1 MTAVTQDA
9 HGGSWAMPGSA
20 AEPAPEPQAPA
31 APSGPA
37 SPGAAGTPAASRA
50 SGGPGAEGAVP
61 HVALRPMTV
70 ADVLDGAFA
79 ILKARPRKIFGF
91 AAAFVV
97 PIQLAAAYLQ
107 RNSAEAGF
115 EVWFSEDPTV
125 TAETSSDGGDV
136 LTMILLLIVPSIALV
151 CVAAGLAHLVSAW
164 SVGRDAT
171 GREMFGVVGRRSW
184 ALLATFVVVHLAEL
198 VGAIGCYVGAAFVMA
213 LFVPVAPII
222 GAEKA
227 GAGEALGRS
236 FRLVKAR
243 YWPVLGT
250 ALLMGIVA
258 TLLGYALSSLPQ
270 GIATGIGMEDGW
282 PLFAL
287 GGIVSQVVTT
297 PFVAAAT
304 VLLYL
309 DLRVRT
315 EGLDI
320 ELDARRVL
328 DRAG

>member
-1 MTAVTQDA
+1 MMTAVTQDA
-9 HGGSWAMPGSA
+9 HGGTWAMPGSA

-31 APSGPA
+31 MPSGPA
-37 SPGAAGTPAASRA
+37 SPGASGTPAASGA
-50 SGGPGAEGAVP
+50 PAEGAVP

-79 ILKARPRKIFGF
+79 IIKARPRKIIGF
-91 AAAFVV
+91 TAAFVV
-97 PIQLAAAYLQ
+97 PVQLAVAFLQ
-107 RNSAEAGF
+107 RNSTEAGF
-115 EVWFSEDPTV
+115 EIWFSEDPTIA
-125 TAETSSDGGDV
+125 AESSSDGGDL

-184 ALLATFVVVHLAEL
+184 ALLATFVVVHLAEI
-198 VGAIGCYVGAAFVMA
+198 VGGLGCYVGAFFVMA

-227 GAGEALGRS
+227 GAGAALGRS

-270 GIATGIGMEDGW
+270 GLAGAIGMEDGW

-320 ELDARRVL
+320 ELDARRAF